1 MNNWKN
7 AWLPVLAGAMS
18 CSGMAMA
25 ADVTQLKGVEVIGNT
40 PIHGVGI
47 EKNRIAAAVQSAN
60 SEEIEK
66 SQSLNIAEHLR
77 YNFSSITINE
87 AVSNPYQPDVQYRGF
102 TASPLL
108 GLPQGLSV
116 YVNGIRF
123 NEPFGDTVNWDL
135 LPEGSIESINLFAGS
150 NPVFGQNTLGGALSI
165 QTKNGFDNPG
175 SQIEASIGSDD
186 RFNVEVQ
193 TGGND
198 GEFGYYVIGNY
209 FEEDG
214 WRDAS
219 PTEVQQALATLTWRG
234 KEGNI
239 ELTAAANNNTMIG
252 NGAAP
257 IELLEEEG
265 RESIYTQ
272 PDQTETNLSLL
283 TLSGDTWVN
292 DDTQLSGNV
301 FYRRNKVKTL
311 NGDDSDYASCLV
323 DSDNEVV
330 NAFEEGDAIGAG
342 QFLSLCEFEGDED
355 DAFDADEWEAVEFRG
370 FDDEDSLAA
379 VDSDLAAELE
389 DEDELIDGTLNTS
402 KTEMESFGLASQMT
416 FLEDWN
422 GKENQLTIGAS
433 VDYSEIDFE
442 SDTQF
447 AELRNEEGEDRGVS
461 GLGVFDNEASVR
473 LETDV
478 TNFGLYFTDTI
489 ALSDVLDLTLSGRY
503 NYTRIDMLGIGEE
516 NLDLTG
522 KHTFKRF
529 NPAVGLAYQLSEEA
543 NVYGSYSESSRAPT
557 PAELSC
563 ADPEDPCRLPNGF
576 VSDPPLDQVVA
587 KSFEAG
593 IRGQQQG
600 YRWSAGVFH
609 TTNHD
614 DIIFQNAG
622 TSASEGYFANVG
634 ETRRMGIELAAT
646 KRYENLTLGVSYTY
660 MDASFQTGFDSVS
673 NNNPL
678 GDTRPVEEGD
688 SIPGLPEH
696 NLKIV
701 ADWNLTSKF
710 DLGAEVTYQSSQYYR
725 GDEANENEKLEGFAL
740 LNLRGVY
747 KLGNN
752 VELFGRIDNVF
763 DKEYETF
770 GVYGESEEVLEDMGI
785 EDHRF
790 VGPGKPRS
798 GVIGIRAKF

>member
-1 MNNWKN
+1 MSTKN
-7 AWLPVLAGAMS
+7 RYWLPMLAGALS
-18 CSGMAMA
+18 CSSLALA
-25 ADVTQLKGVEVIGNT
+25 ADVTQLEGVEVIGTT
-40 PIHGVGI
+40 PIHGVGMD
-47 EKNRIAAAVQSAN
+47 KNRIAAAVQTAN

-87 AVSNPYQPDVQYRGF
+87 AVNNPYQPDVQYRGF

-135 LPEGSIESINLFAGS
+135 LPEGSIDSINLFAGS
-150 NPVFGQNTLGGALSI
+150 NPIFGQNTLGGALSI
-165 QTKNGFDNPG
+165 KTKNGFDNPG

-186 RFNVEVQ
+186 RYNVEVQ

-234 KEGNI
+234 QGGNM

-257 IELLEEEG
+257 IELMEVEG
-265 RESIYTQ
+265 REAIYTQ
-272 PDQTETNLSLL
+272 PDQTETNLALL
-283 TLSGDTWVN
+283 TLNGDTWI
-292 DDTQLSGNV
+292 DDNTQVAGNV

-311 NGDDSDYASCLV
+311 NGDDSDYAACLI
-323 DSDNEVV
+323 DGANNVV
-330 NAFEEGDAIGAG
+330 SGFEEGDALGGNKI
-342 QFLSLCEFEGDED
+342 SLCEFEGDED
-355 DAFDADEWEAVEFRG
+355 DPFDADDWEAVEFRG
-370 FDDEDSLAA
+370 FDDDDTLTDVDAA
-379 VDSDLAAELE
+379 LAAEVE

-402 KTEMESFGLASQMT
+402 KTEMESFGLASQVT
-416 FLEDWN
+416 FLDDWN
-422 GKENQLTIGAS
+422 GKENQLTVGAS

-442 SDTQF
+442 SATQF
-447 AELRNEEGEDRGVS
+447 AELRNEIGEDRGVS
-461 GLGVFDNEASVR
+461 GLGIYDYESDVR

-478 TNFGLYFTDTI
+478 TNIGLYFTDTV
-489 ALSDVLDLTLSGRY
+489 ALSEQLDLTLSGRY

-529 NPAVGLAYQLSEEA
+529 NPAVGLAYQLSDEA

-563 ADPEDPCRLPNGF
+563 ADPDDPCRLPNGF

-593 IRGQQQG
+593 VRGQQQG

-614 DIIFQNAG
+614 DILFQNAG
-622 TSASEGYFANVG
+622 TAASEGYFANVG
-634 ETRRMGIELAAT
+634 ETRRMGIELAAA
-646 KRYENLTLGVSYTY
+646 KRYEDLTLGLSYTY
-660 MDASFQTGFDSVS
+660 MDATFQTGFDSVS

-678 GDTRPVEEGD
+678 GDSREVEKGD

-701 ADWNLTSKF
+701 ADWAITPKF

-725 GDEANENEKLEGFAL
+725 GDEANENEKVDGFAL
-740 LNLRGVY
+740 MNLRGVY
-747 KLGNN
+747 KFGNGI
-752 VELFGRIDNVF
+752 ELFGRIDNVF

-785 EDHRF
+785 DDHRF